1 MADTQVL
8 GTCVFGRAGSS
19 PASRTQLQVRSYSSY
34 VAKKSAAKIKMEAA
48 EIKRAAAAR
57 REEKKLKNINPATN
71 DDVDL
76 DYYASVDQA
85 WVEIGL
91 AAPARR
97 ALIDDGLFKLSDL
110 RKTSLA
116 AVKELHGMGPN
127 AIRILIS
134 EMKKADLSFR
144 K

>member
-1 MADTQVL
+1 M
-8 GTCVFGRAGSS
+8 
-19 PASRTQLQVRSYSSY
+19 
-34 VAKKSAAKIKMEAA
+34 AKKSPAKIKKEAA

-57 REEKKLKNINPATN
+57 REEKRLQRSNSQSQPDASNI
-71 DDVDL
+71 DL
-76 DYYASVDQA
+76 DYYASVDQV
-85 WVEIGL
+85 WVELGL
-91 AAPARR
+91 GAPARR

-127 AIRILIS
+127 AIRILTT

>member
-1 MADTQVL
+1 M
-8 GTCVFGRAGSS
+8 
-19 PASRTQLQVRSYSSY
+19 
-34 VAKKSAAKIKMEAA
+34 AKKSPAKIKKEAA

-57 REEKKLKNINPATN
+57 REEKKLQRMNEQSQAATTN
-71 DDVDL
+71 SEVDL
-76 DYYASVDQA
+76 EYYASVDQV
-85 WVEIGL
+85 WQELGL

-127 AIRILIS
+127 AIRILTT
-134 EMKKADLSFR
+134 EMKKADLAFR

>member
-1 MADTQVL
+1 M
-8 GTCVFGRAGSS
+8 
-19 PASRTQLQVRSYSSY
+19 
-34 VAKKSAAKIKMEAA
+34 AKKSPAKIKKEAA

-57 REEKKLKNINPATN
+57 REAKKSQKICPVTTG
-71 DDVDL
+71 DVDL

-110 RKTSLA
+110 RKSSLA
-116 AVKELHGMGPN
+116 DIKELHGMGPN
-127 AIRILIS
+127 AIRILIN

>member
-1 MADTQVL
+1 M
-8 GTCVFGRAGSS
+8 
-19 PASRTQLQVRSYSSY
+19 
-34 VAKKSAAKIKMEAA
+34 AKKSPAKIKKEAA
-48 EIKRAAAAR
+48 EIKRAVAAR
-57 REEKKLKNINPATN
+57 REEKKSQRFNTQSQIEASNS
-71 DDVDL
+71 DVDL
-76 DYYASVDQA
+76 NYYESVDQV
-85 WVEIGL
+85 WRELGL

-127 AIRILIS
+127 AIRILTT

>member
-1 MADTQVL
+1 M
-8 GTCVFGRAGSS
+8 
-19 PASRTQLQVRSYSSY
+19 
-34 VAKKSAAKIKMEAA
+34 AKKSPAKIKKEVA
-48 EIKRAAAAR
+48 EIKRAAATR
-57 REEKKLKNINPATN
+57 REEKRLQKLNSQSAPAH
-71 DDVDL
+71 DEVDL
-76 DYYASVDQA
+76 EYYATVDQV
-85 WVEIGL
+85 WCELGL

-116 AVKELHGMGPN
+116 AIKELHGMGPN
-127 AIRILIS
+127 AIRILTT

>member
-1 MADTQVL
+1 M
-8 GTCVFGRAGSS
+8 
-19 PASRTQLQVRSYSSY
+19 
-34 VAKKSAAKIKMEAA
+34 AKKSPAKIKKEAA

-57 REEKKLKNINPATN
+57 REEKKLEKQNLKSLSPDANGEA
-71 DDVDL
+71 DL
-76 DYYASVDQA
+76 EYYASVDQI
-85 WVEIGL
+85 WRELGL

-116 AVKELHGMGPN
+116 AIKELHGMGPN
-127 AIRILIS
+127 AIRILTA

>member
-1 MADTQVL
+1 M
-8 GTCVFGRAGSS
+8 
-19 PASRTQLQVRSYSSY
+19 
-34 VAKKSAAKIKMEAA
+34 AKKSAAKIKMEAA

-57 REEKKLKNINPATN
+57 REEKKMRNIIPVSN

-76 DYYASVDQA
+76 DYYATVDQA

-116 AVKELHGMGPN
+116 AVKDLHGMGPN

>member
-1 MADTQVL
+1 M
-8 GTCVFGRAGSS
+8 
-19 PASRTQLQVRSYSSY
+19 
-34 VAKKSAAKIKMEAA
+34 AKKSAAKIKMEAA

-57 REEKKLKNINPATN
+57 REEKMMRNITPASN

>member
-1 MADTQVL
+1 M
-8 GTCVFGRAGSS
+8 
-19 PASRTQLQVRSYSSY
+19 
-34 VAKKSAAKIKMEAA
+34 AKKSAAKIKMEAA

-57 REEKKLKNINPATN
+57 RKEKKKQSEINASNETTE
-71 DDVDL
+71 L
-76 DYYASVDQA
+76 DRYQSLDGA
-85 WVEIGL
+85 WREIGL
-91 AAPARR
+91 AAPARH
-97 ALIDDGLFKLSDL
+97 ALVDEGLFELSDL

-127 AIRILIS
+127 AIRVLVA

>member
-1 MADTQVL
+1 M
-8 GTCVFGRAGSS
+8 
-19 PASRTQLQVRSYSSY
+19 
-34 VAKKSAAKIKMEAA
+34 AKKSAAKIKMEAA
-48 EIKRAAAAR
+48 EIRRAAAAR
-57 REEKKLKNINPATN
+57 REKKKVANILPATN
-71 DDVDL
+71 EDIDL
-76 DYYASVDQA
+76 DYYALVEQE

-91 AAPARR
+91 GAPARR

-127 AIRILIS
+127 SIRILIG

>member
-1 MADTQVL
+1 M
-8 GTCVFGRAGSS
+8 
-19 PASRTQLQVRSYSSY
+19 
-34 VAKKSAAKIKMEAA
+34 AKKSAAKIKMEAA
-48 EIKRAAAAR
+48 EIKRAATAR
-57 REEKKLKNINPATN
+57 REEKKSKNICAVTN
-71 DDVDL
+71 GDVDL
-76 DYYASVDQA
+76 DYYTSVDQV
-85 WVEIGL
+85 WVELGL

>member
-1 MADTQVL
+1 M
-8 GTCVFGRAGSS
+8 
-19 PASRTQLQVRSYSSY
+19 
-34 VAKKSAAKIKMEAA
+34 AKKSPAKIKKEAA

-57 REEKKLKNINPATN
+57 REEKKNQSNQSNCPVTN
-71 DDVDL
+71 DEVDL
-76 DYYASVDQA
+76 DYYASVDGA
-85 WVEIGL
+85 WREIGL

-97 ALIDDGLFKLSDL
+97 ALIDDGMFKLSDL

-127 AIRILIS
+127 AIRVLIA

>member
-1 MADTQVL
+1 M
-8 GTCVFGRAGSS
+8 
-19 PASRTQLQVRSYSSY
+19 
-34 VAKKSAAKIKMEAA
+34 AKKSPAKIKKEAA
-48 EIKRAAAAR
+48 EIKRAAALR
-57 REEKKLKNINPATN
+57 REEKKSKNVCAVTN
-71 DDVDL
+71 GDVDL
-76 DYYASVDQA
+76 DYYASVDQV
-85 WVEIGL
+85 WVELGL

-116 AVKELHGMGPN
+116 AVKDLHGMGPN

>member
-1 MADTQVL
+1 M
-8 GTCVFGRAGSS
+8 
-19 PASRTQLQVRSYSSY
+19 
-34 VAKKSAAKIKMEAA
+34 AKKSAAKIKMEAA

-57 REEKKLKNINPATN
+57 REEKKKQSEINTTN
-71 DDVDL
+71 ETTEL
-76 DYYASVDQA
+76 DRYQSLDEA
-85 WVEIGL
+85 WREIGL

-97 ALIDDGLFKLSDL
+97 ALVDDGLLELADL
-110 RKTSLA
+110 RKVSLA

-127 AIRILIS
+127 AIRVLVA